1 MDKKVI
7 ATVNIHSFIDI
18 ITNSSTEI
26 FVEGIEKT
34 EEEIYKVLDQIKTE
48 FGCSCVDLEVEPYYD
63 QNGDEVEGKF
73 NITSEHYRE
82 PCKKLVERI
91 KEVFGITD

>member
-1 MDKKVI
+1 MDKRVI

-26 FVEGIEKT
+26 FVEGIEKS
-34 EEEIYKVLDQIKTE
+34 EEEIYKILDQIKSE
-48 FGCSCVDLEVEPYYD
+48 FGCTCVDLEVEPSYD
-63 QNGDEVEGKF
+63 QNGYEVEGKF
-73 NITSEHYRE
+73 NITSENYHQ

-91 KEVFGITD
+91 KDVFGITN